1 MPRRQRFGTVDF
13 SEGHNHDNEIVSYC
27 KHCIKFGFQVRLK
40 NRIYPDNQPI
50 PVDHENY
57 RQCYECGSIVPIY
70 ELEKESSIKD
80 VVETSDNPFDQGK
93 EFLGID
99 SRKARKKKQ
108 RDKQFED
115 INDENAKAELA
126 KGNTL
131 LSYSEFMPQ
140 SYNLTEV

>member
-1 MPRRQRFGTVDF
+1 MLL
-13 SEGHNHDNEIVSYC
+13 
-27 KHCIKFGFQVRLK
+27 KQVIILL
-40 NRIYPDNQPI
+40 I
-50 PVDHENY
+50 
-57 RQCYECGSIVPIY
+57 S
-70 ELEKESSIKD
+70 
-80 VVETSDNPFDQGK
+80 GK

-115 INDENAKAELA
+115 INDENLKADLK

-140 SYNLTEV
+140 